1 MKRVPRLTAVAFLF
15 AIAAVLATHVQAQ
28 QTNTTERTFLTFSA
42 PVEMPGVVLEPGT
55 YEFRLANTQT
65 SRNVVQVLKKDQSE
79 VIGQW
84 NFVQSSRP
92 RVSDETVVMFR
103 ESKEGTTPAVQY
115 WYYPGEKIGK
125 EFIYPKDQAERI
137 AARTG
142 QTVKSDDGD
151 VAATA
156 SNQ

>member
-65 SRNVVQVLKKDQSE
+65 SRNVVHLLKKDQSE
-79 VIGQW
+79 LIGEW
-84 NFVQSSRP
+84 IFVQSSSP
-92 RVSDETVVMFR
+92 RVSRVR
-103 ESKEGTTPAVQY
+103 ITPSTLT
-115 WYYPGEKIGK
+115 P
-125 EFIYPKDQAERI
+125 RI
-137 AARTG
+137 AETRARETG
-142 QTVKSDDGD
+142 CL
-151 VAATA
+151 
-156 SNQ
+156 